1 MIIDTSAII
10 TVVLE
15 GSGFEVVRRQFAQP
29 VDKKIGAPSKLEA
42 GMVLMGRYGVR
53 GNTVLERF
61 LQRNDI
67 KTIPFTDEHAEI
79 ALDAFNRFGKGRHK
93 ASLNY
98 GDCMTYATAY
108 IAREPLLC
116 VGEDFIHTDLPLIDV
131 SGARPDVQSHETEDG
146 GAGRA

>member
-10 TVVLE
+10 AVLLE
-15 GSGFEVVRRQFAQP
+15 ESGFEAVRRQFAQP
-29 VDKKIGAPSKLEA
+29 VDKKIGAPTKLEA

-61 LQRNDI
+61 LQQNDI
-67 KTIPFTDEHAEI
+67 KTVPFTDEHAEI

-98 GDCMTYATAY
+98 GDCMTYASAY
-108 IAREPLLC
+108 LAREPLLF
-116 VGEDFIHTDLPLIDV
+116 VGSSFTQTDLELV
-131 SGARPDVQSHETEDG
+131 ELG
-146 GAGRA
+146 